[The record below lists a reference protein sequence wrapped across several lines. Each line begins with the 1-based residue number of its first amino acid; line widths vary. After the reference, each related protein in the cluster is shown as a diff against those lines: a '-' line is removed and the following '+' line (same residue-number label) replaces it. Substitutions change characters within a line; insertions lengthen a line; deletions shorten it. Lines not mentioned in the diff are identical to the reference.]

1 MPNNIS
7 LKKINKIAQLIY
19 INVGSFEN
27 IRLVTKKDHTLI
39 FTYNQRALINSAAL
53 LNIKGVE
60 KEFFANG
67 TYHVEL
73 NENISTSVFEEFKDL
88 AVYKDEEEVVETS
101 LFDKFSKTLGDIF
114 MPIIPALVATGLLIG
129 LKSLLLTLD
138 IITHPT
144 ILVFVDVLTEVA
156 FMALP
161 VFVAWSVSKRFNGTP
176 ALGILLGLILVAP
189 QLPSGYDV
197 AANIASPLYVNIL
210 GFNIALMGYQGS
222 VIPALFVGIFS
233 AKLENLIR
241 KYTPDVL
248 DMIVTPVITV
258 LISATL
264 GLLLIG
270 PLMYGIEKSILSVF
284 VKFITLPFGLGG
296 LIIGGLHQVV
306 VMTGIHHVF
315 SALEIG
321 LIAETGLNPF
331 NAMIT
336 GGVIAQGAAALA
348 VALKT
353 KEKKQRSLNISA
365 AIPAFLGVS
374 EPAIFGVNLR
384 LIKPFIFGLVGGA
397 AGGMFAG
404 LINLAA
410 PGMGV
415 TVIPGLLLYA
425 GGNIVGFII
434 TNVIAFS
441 TAFILTYL
449 FVEKQ

>member
-1 MPNNIS
+1 MSVNIN

-27 IRLVTKKDHTLI
+27 ISLVSLKDSTLI
-39 FTYNQRALINSAAL
+39 FTYNQRALINAPAL

-60 KEFFANG
+60 KEFFVNG
-67 TYHVEL
+67 TYHVQL
-73 NENISTSVFEEFKDL
+73 NENISFSVFEEFKDL
-88 AVYKDEEEVVETS
+88 VDYKEEVSKEKDS
-101 LFDKFSKTLGDIF
+101 YFEKFSKTLGDIF

-129 LKSLLLTLD
+129 LKGLVLNLD
-138 IITHPT
+138 LIINPT
-144 ILVFVDVLTEVA
+144 ILVFIDILTEVA

-161 VFVAWSVSKRFNGTP
+161 VFVAWSTSRRFKGTP
-176 ALGILLGLILVAP
+176 ALGILLGLMLIAP

-197 AANIASPLYVNIL
+197 AANIVDPLYVNIL

-241 KYTPDVL
+241 KFMPTVL
-248 DMIVTPVITV
+248 DMIVTPLITV
-258 LISATL
+258 FISASL
-264 GLLLIG
+264 GLFLIG
-270 PLMYGIEKSILSVF
+270 PLMFGVEKSILGLF
-284 VKFITLPFGLGG
+284 VNFIGLPFGLGG
-296 LIIGGLHQVV
+296 LVIGGLHQVF
-306 VMTGIHHVF
+306 VMTGVHHVF
-315 SALEIG
+315 AALEIR

-336 GGVIAQGAAALA
+336 GGVIAQGAAAFA

-353 KEKKQRSLNISA
+353 KDKKQRSLNMSA

-384 LIKPFIFGLVGGA
+384 LIKPFIFALIGGA
-397 AGGMFAG
+397 AGGMFAS

-415 TVIPGLLLYA
+415 AVIPGLLLYA
-425 GGNIVGFII
+425 GGNIGGFIL
-434 TNVIAFS
+434 TNLIAF
-441 TAFILTYL
+441 TVAFTLTYL
-449 FVEKQ
+449 FVDKQ

>member
-39 FTYNQRALINSAAL
+39 FTYNQRALINSAGL
-53 LNIKGVE
+53 VSIKGVE
-60 KEFFANG
+60 KEFFTNA
-67 TYHVEL
+67 TYHVVL

-88 AVYKDEEEVVETS
+88 AVYKDEEEVVEAI

-114 MPIIPALVATGLLIG
+114 MPIIPALVATGLLIE
-129 LKSLLLTLD
+129 LKSLLLNLD
-138 IITHPT
+138 LITHPT
-144 ILVFVDVLTEVA
+144 ILVFLEILTDVA

-161 VFVAWSVSKRFNGTP
+161 VFVAWSSSKRFKGTP
-176 ALGILLGLILVAP
+176 ALGILLGLILIAP

-197 AANIASPLYVNIL
+197 AANIAKPLYINIL
-210 GFNIALMGYQGS
+210 GFNVGLMGYQGS

-233 AKLENLIR
+233 AKFENLIR
-241 KYTPDVL
+241 KFTPDVL
-248 DMIVTPVITV
+248 DMIVIPVITV
-258 LISATL
+258 LVSATF

-270 PLMYGIEKSILSVF
+270 PLMYGVEKSILSVF
-284 VKFITLPFGLGG
+284 VKFIGLPFGLGG

-306 VMTGIHHVF
+306 VMTGVHHVF

-336 GGVIAQGAAALA
+336 GGVTAQGAAALA

-353 KEKKQRSLNISA
+353 KDKKQRSLNMSA

-384 LIKPFIFGLVGGA
+384 LIKPFIFALIGGA
-397 AGGMFAG
+397 AAGVFAS

-410 PGMGV
+410 PAMGV
-415 TVIPGLLLYA
+415 TGLPGILLYA
-425 GGNIVGFII
+425 GSNIVGFII
-434 TNVIAFS
+434 THVIAFS
-441 TAFILTYL
+441 TAFTLTFL